1 LLDNHFLIILIPTHG
16 YSQFNEGMTM
26 TTITIAYDVST
37 EKTEAIKSMVDQE
50 QTQNVN
56 FNGEIFTIERGDF
69 TSIDKDDA
77 EYVILLGKV
86 QDIIHGYN

>member
-1 LLDNHFLIILIPTHG
+1 
-16 YSQFNEGMTM
+16 M

>member
-1 LLDNHFLIILIPTHG
+1 
-16 YSQFNEGMTM
+16 M
-26 TTITIAYDVST
+26 TTITIAHDVST
-37 EKTEAIKSMVDQE
+37 EKAEAIQNMVDHE
-50 QTQNVN
+50 QAHNVN
-56 FNGEIFTIERGDF
+56 FNGESFTIERGDF